1 MWNSDKNPHPILCL
15 LPDTTMALISL
26 RSGVF
31 PQTDSWSDLENSAST
46 GTYKFS
52 YSHTLALQ
60 RRDNMKDI
68 FF

>member
-1 MWNSDKNPHPILCL
+1 
-15 LPDTTMALISL
+15 MALISL
-26 RSGVF
+26 HSGGF
-31 PQTDSWSDLENSAST
+31 PQTDSWSDLESIASI

-52 YSHTLALQ
+52 YSHTQAIQ